1 MNVRRQS
8 RWGSG
13 SPATVSIQAGLE
25 IVQSLKTP
33 VDEDMDPLKRASKE
47 NNSVKLGEEEDFGH
61 EAIVVVGATS
71 SISCYSCSTKP
82 VVDIYIYSII
92 F

>member
-1 MNVRRQS
+1 
-8 RWGSG
+8 
-13 SPATVSIQAGLE
+13 
-25 IVQSLKTP
+25 
-33 VDEDMDPLKRASKE
+33 MDPLKRAPKE